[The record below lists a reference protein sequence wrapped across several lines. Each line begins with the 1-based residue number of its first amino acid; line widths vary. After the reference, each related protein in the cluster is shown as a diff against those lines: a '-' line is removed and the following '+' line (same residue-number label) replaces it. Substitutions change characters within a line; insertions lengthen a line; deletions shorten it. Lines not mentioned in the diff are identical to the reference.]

1 MLRNF
6 FKISFRNLKKNKV
19 FSFINILGLS
29 VGLATCLLIMLY
41 IFDELSYDA
50 FHKDVNRIYRV
61 AFTSTS
67 INKGESWSAEGG
79 PFAAALKKD
88 LPEVEDVTRLLKLPD
103 LDQMLI
109 SYDSGGI
116 KKQFFEE
123 GGMYVD
129 SSFLQ
134 IFTYPLKYGS
144 QLNALKEPNSI
155 VISEKM
161 SSKLFGPENPVGKT
175 IRVGMLFG
183 EAPYTVKAVLENTG
197 NKSHIPSGF
206 FLSMKNTDVGGWVDA
221 QNSWT
226 TNNMF
231 HTYVKLKQGTDPHI
245 FENKLGAFFESKA
258 GAEMKA
264 NGVSRV
270 FFIQPLKSIY
280 LHSDIGGEIA
290 PNGNIKYVYILG
302 SIAVFILLIACINF
316 MNLSTARS
324 QKRAKEVGVRKV
336 LGAERFT
343 LIKYY
348 LGESLLFSAIAG
360 AAAILM
366 VKYFLP
372 AFNVITHKNIGLFDQ
387 PTVVFWIGALTL
399 ATGLFS
405 GLYPAVYL
413 SSFKPVSVLK
423 GKVMTAYSATLIR
436 KGLVVFQFA
445 ISICLIL
452 GAIVIV
458 QQLDYLKTR
467 DLGFNSSQ
475 QIILPL
481 KSVEGTNNYQ
491 VLKNE
496 LLKKPFIHSVTS
508 SSAYPGMNK
517 IMNDMLFFAEG
528 KTNSDLV
535 DFSMVVTDPD
545 YFETLGIHI
554 LKGRPFSQDE
564 KADSNSIILN
574 ESAVEMLGYTR
585 ENAIGKSIYYEIGQ
599 PGRRSLHIIG
609 IVHNFNFESLHTQ
622 IKPIGFATNYFA
634 NKNSYVIANVKMSGY
649 SGQVSE
655 IEKSWK
661 KINPNTPFIYSFLDQ
676 EFQKNYEHDALTSRI
691 IIAFTGI
698 AIFLACLGLFGLAAF
713 SAEQRTRE
721 IGIRKVLGSSVSG
734 VVSLLS
740 KDFIKLVLL
749 SILIGS
755 PIAWFAMNKWLQA
768 FAYKISISWW
778 MFLEAGSVAVFIA
791 LVTVGFQALRA
802 ANRNPVTSLRS
813 E

>member
-1 MLRNF
+1 MFRNF
-6 FKISFRNLKKNKV
+6 FKISFRNLKKNKA

-50 FHKDVNRIYRV
+50 FHKDADRVYRV

-67 INKGESWSAEGG
+67 INKGESWSAEGA
-79 PFAAALKKD
+79 PFAAGLKKD
-88 LPEVEDVTRLLKLPD
+88 LPEVEEVTRLLKLPD

-109 SYDSGGI
+109 SYQSGGV
-116 KKQFFEE
+116 KKQFYEA

-129 SSFLQ
+129 SSFFQL
-134 IFTYPLKYGS
+134 FTYPLKFGS
-144 QLNALKEPNSI
+144 QQTALKNPNSI
-155 VISEKM
+155 VISENL
-161 SSKLFGPENPVGKT
+161 SRKLFGSENPVGKS
-175 IRVGMLFG
+175 IRVGMLYG
-183 EAPYTVKAVLENTG
+183 EIPYTVTGVLENTG

-206 FLSMKNTDVGGWVDA
+206 FLSMKNADIGGWVDA
-221 QNSWT
+221 QTSWT
-226 TNNMF
+226 TNAMF
-231 HTYVKLKQGTDPHI
+231 HTYVKLKVGADPRL
-245 FENKLGAFFESKA
+245 FENKLGHFIESRA
-258 GAEMKA
+258 GTEMKA
-264 NGVSRV
+264 NGIARV

-290 PNGNIKYVYILG
+290 PNGNIKYIYILG

-336 LGAERFT
+336 LGAKRIT
-343 LIKYY
+343 LIRYY
-348 LGESLLFSAIAG
+348 LGESLLLSSIAG
-360 AAAILM
+360 IGAIGM
-366 VKYFLP
+366 VKFFLP
-372 AFNVITHKNIGLFDQ
+372 FFNGITHKNIGLYNH
-387 PTVVFWIGALTL
+387 PSILFWIVGLTL
-399 ATGLFS
+399 ATGLFA

-445 ISICLIL
+445 VSICLIL

-458 QQLDYLKTR
+458 RQLEYLKNQ
-467 DLGFNSSQ
+467 DLGFNASQ

-491 VLKNE
+491 ALKDE

-508 SSAYPGMNK
+508 SSAYPGMEK
-517 IMNDMLFFAEG
+517 LMNDMLFFAEG
-528 KTNSDLV
+528 KSNKEQV
-535 DFSMVVTDPD
+535 DFSMVVTDRD
-545 YFETLGIHI
+545 YFETLGINF
-554 LKGRPFSQDE
+554 LRGRTFSKDE

-574 ESAVEMLGYTR
+574 EAAIKMMGYTR
-585 ENAIGKSIYYEIGQ
+585 ENAVGKSIYYEMGQ
-599 PGRRSLHIIG
+599 PGRRSLQIVG
-609 IVHNFNFESLHTQ
+609 IVHNFNFESLHKE

-634 NKNSYVIANVKMSGY
+634 NKNSYVIANVKMNGY
-649 SGQVSE
+649 SGQMGE
-655 IEKSWK
+655 MEKAWK
-661 KINPNTPFIYSFLDQ
+661 KVNPNTPFIYTFLDQ
-676 EFQKNYEHDALTSRI
+676 EFQKSYEHDTLTSRI

-768 FAYKISISWW
+768 FAYKVSISWW
-778 MFLEAGSVAVFIA
+778 MFLEAGSVAVVIA
-791 LVTVGFQALRA
+791 LLTVGFQAIRA